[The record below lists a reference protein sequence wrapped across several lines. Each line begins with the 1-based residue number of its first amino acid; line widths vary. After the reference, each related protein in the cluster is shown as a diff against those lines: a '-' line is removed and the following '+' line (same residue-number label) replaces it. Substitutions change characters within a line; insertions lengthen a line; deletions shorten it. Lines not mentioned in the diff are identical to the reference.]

1 MVILK
6 ATDIIIFI
14 RISKIYM
21 KKTITLFLLF
31 VPIWAFSQTSGV
43 PSGGVPS
50 SPVLEAY
57 IQEGLMQNLGLK
69 QERLEI
75 SKSTESITQA
85 KANFMPK
92 ITFNP
97 NYTLAA
103 GGRRLEF
110 PIGDLLNPVYSTL
123 NQLTK
128 TNDFPQVENVNQLLA
143 PNNFHDTKLSFQ
155 YPIFNTDIRYNL
167 LIQQDLLSA
176 QEAKKRVL
184 ENEIRYSITTA
195 YLQYLQTLEAQKI
208 FDSSRKLLTDFVK
221 LNEKLVSNNVATK
234 DVVYSAEYEV
244 SKLDQQVAILDKNR
258 QSVQVFLNF
267 LMNRDF
273 STEII
278 ADTNL
283 VNYTAPIIGLNQI
296 KEDALA
302 HRQELSQLR
311 TNIKVSETGIKL
323 QEMNAFR
330 PQVFV
335 GGNIGFQGF
344 GYTFKSQAY
353 LLGQIG
359 LSWDL
364 YHGYEKKSKVQ
375 QAKIQ
380 KNILDTKLEEVKKQI
395 QLQVSQAYFDLEA
408 AKKSLIT
415 AQDGRKK
422 AEKYFK
428 IVESRYRNGQA
439 IMIEYLRASNEI
451 ITARMQELVSKY
463 DILVKQAALDK
474 VGAVK

>member
-1 MVILK
+1 
-6 ATDIIIFI
+6 
-14 RISKIYM
+14 M
-21 KKTITLFLLF
+21 KKLFTYLF
-31 VPIWAFSQTSGV
+31 FASYGTFAQTSNI
-43 PSGGVPS
+43 S
-50 SPVLEAY
+50 SPVLEFY
-57 IQEGLMQNLGLK
+57 IQEGLKQNLGLK

-75 SKSTESITQA
+75 LKSYENITQA

-92 ITFNP
+92 VTFNP
-97 NYTLAA
+97 TYSLAA

-110 PIGDLLNPVYSTL
+110 PIGDLLNSVYSTL

-128 TNDFPQVENVNQLLA
+128 TNNFPQVENVNQLLA

-167 LIQQDLLSA
+167 LIQRDLLSA
-176 QEAKKRVL
+176 QESKKRVL

-208 FDSSRKLLTDFVK
+208 FYVSRKLLTDFVK

-234 DVVYSAEYEV
+234 DIIYSAEYEV
-244 SKLDQQVAILDKNR
+244 SKLDQQVAVLDKNR

-273 STEII
+273 STEIV

-283 VNYTAPIIGLNQI
+283 VNYAAPTTGGWRSTLAQI

-311 TNIKVSETGIKL
+311 TNIKVSETAIKL
-323 QEMNAFR
+323 QEMNAIR

-335 GGNIGFQGF
+335 GGNMGFQGF
-344 GYTFKSQAY
+344 GYNFKNQAY
-353 LLGQIG
+353 LIGQIG

-364 YHGYEKKSKVQ
+364 YHGFEKKSKIQ
-375 QAKIQ
+375 QVKIQ
-380 KNILDTKLEEVKKQI
+380 KSILDTKLEELQNQI
-395 QLQVSQAYFDLEA
+395 QLQVSQAYFELEA
-408 AKKSLIT
+408 ARKSLIT
-415 AQDGRKK
+415 AKDGTSK

-451 ITARMQELVSKY
+451 ITARLQESVAKY

>member
-1 MVILK
+1 MLCHRLL
-6 ATDIIIFI
+6 IIDFI
-14 RISKIYM
+14 HFM
-21 KKTITLFLLF
+21 KKIITLLLIF
-31 VPIWAFSQTSGV
+31 APIWAFSQTS
-43 PSGGVPS
+43 S
-50 SPVLEAY
+50 VLEVY
-57 IQEGLMQNLGLK
+57 IQEGLKQNLGLK

-75 SKSTESITQA
+75 EKSVENINQA
-85 KANFMPK
+85 KSNFMPK
-92 ITFNP
+92 VTFSP
-97 NYTLAA
+97 TYSLAA

-128 TNDFPQVENVNQLLA
+128 SSNFPQVENVNQQLA

-167 LIQQDLLSA
+167 LIQRDLVSA

-184 ENEIRYSITTA
+184 ENEIRYTITIA

-208 FDSSRKLLTDFVK
+208 YQVSRSLLTDFVK

-258 QSVQVFLNF
+258 QSVQVFLNY
-267 LMNRDF
+267 LMNRTF

-283 VNYTAPIIGLNQI
+283 VNSYTGISTSSTQAQ
-296 KEDALA
+296 EDALTN
-302 HRQELSQLR
+302 RQELSQLR
-311 TNIKVSETGIKL
+311 TNIKVSETAIKL
-323 QEMNAFR
+323 QQMNSIR

-335 GGNIGFQGF
+335 GGNVGFQGF
-344 GYTFKSQAY
+344 GYTFKNQAY
-353 LLGQIG
+353 LVTQIG

-364 YHGYEKKSKVQ
+364 YHGYEKKSKIQ

-380 KNILDTKLEEVKKQI
+380 KNILDTKLEEVKQQI
-395 QLQVSQAYFDLEA
+395 QLQVLQAYFELEA

-415 AQDGRKK
+415 TQDGTKK

-428 IVESRYRNGQA
+428 IVQSRYRNGQA
-439 IMIEYLRASNEI
+439 IMIEYLRASDEI
-451 ITARMQELVSKY
+451 ITARLQESVAKY
-463 DILVKQAALDK
+463 DILVKQAMLAK

>member
-1 MVILK
+1 
-6 ATDIIIFI
+6 
-14 RISKIYM
+14 M
-21 KKTITLFLLF
+21 KKLLF
-31 VPIWAFSQTSGV
+31 YLIISPLWAFSQM
-43 PSGGVPS
+43 GGIPS
-50 SPVLEAY
+50 SPILESY
-57 IQEGLMQNLGLK
+57 IQEGLKQNLGLK

-75 SKSTESITQA
+75 SKSLESIAQA

-92 ITFNP
+92 VTFNP
-97 NYTLAA
+97 TYSVAA

-128 TNDFPQVENVNQLLA
+128 TNNFPQVENVNQLLA
-143 PNNFHDTKLSFQ
+143 PNNFHDTKLTFQ

-167 LIQQDLLSA
+167 LIQRDLIST

-184 ENEIRYSITTA
+184 ENEIRYSITTG
-195 YLQYLQTLEAQKI
+195 YLQYLQMLEAQKI
-208 FDSSRKLLTDFVK
+208 FDASRKLLTDFVK
-221 LNEKLVSNNVATK
+221 LNEKLVNNNVATK
-234 DVVYSAEYEV
+234 DVIYSSEYEV
-244 SKLDQQVAILDKNR
+244 SKLDQQVAVLDKNR
-258 QSVQVFLNF
+258 QSIQAYLNF

-283 VNYTAPIIGLNQI
+283 VNYAAPTTGLAQI

-311 TNIKVSETGIKL
+311 TNIKVSETAIKL
-323 QEMNAFR
+323 QEMNAMR
-330 PQVFV
+330 PQVFL
-335 GGNIGFQGF
+335 GGNTGFQGF
-344 GYTFKSQAY
+344 GYNFKNQAY
-353 LLGQIG
+353 LILQVG

-364 YHGYEKKSKVQ
+364 YHGFEKKSKIQ

-380 KNILDTKLEEVKKQI
+380 KNILDTKLEELKKQI
-395 QLQVSQAYFDLEA
+395 QLQVSQAFFELEV

-415 AQDGRKK
+415 AKDGTSKV
-422 AEKYFK
+422 EKYFK

-439 IMIEYLRASNEI
+439 ITIEYLRASNEI
-451 ITARMQELVSKY
+451 ITARLQESVAKY
-463 DILVKQAALDK
+463 DILVKQAMLDK
-474 VGAVK
+474 VSTPNP

>member
-1 MVILK
+1 MLI
-6 ATDIIIFI
+6 
-14 RISKIYM
+14 
-21 KKTITLFLLF
+21 
-31 VPIWAFSQTSGV
+31 
-43 PSGGVPS
+43 
-50 SPVLEAY
+50 
-57 IQEGLMQNLGLK
+57 
-69 QERLEI
+69 
-75 SKSTESITQA
+75 
-85 KANFMPK
+85 
-92 ITFNP
+92 
-97 NYTLAA
+97 
-103 GGRRLEF
+103 
-110 PIGDLLNPVYSTL
+110 PVYSTL

-128 TNDFPQVENVNQLLA
+128 TNNFPQVENVNQQLA

-167 LIQQDLLSA
+167 LMQRDLLSA

-208 FDSSRKLLTDFVK
+208 FFASRKLLTDFVI

-234 DVVYSAEYEV
+234 DLIYSAEYEV
-244 SKLDQQVAILDKNR
+244 SKLDQQVAVLDKNL
-258 QSVQVFLNF
+258 QSMQAFLNY

-273 STEII
+273 STEIV

-283 VNYTAPIIGLNQI
+283 VNYAIPTTGLVQI

-302 HRQELSQLR
+302 HRQELSQIR
-311 TNIKVSETGIKL
+311 TNIKISETAIQL
-323 QEMNAFR
+323 QEMNAIR

-335 GGNIGFQGF
+335 GGNMGFQGF
-344 GYTFKSQAY
+344 GYTFKNQAY
-353 LLGQIG
+353 LIGQIG

-364 YHGYEKKSKVQ
+364 YHGYEKKSKIK

-380 KNILDTKLEEVKKQI
+380 KSILDTKLEEVQKQI
-395 QLQVSQAYFDLEA
+395 QLQVSQAYFELEA
-408 AKKSLIT
+408 AKKALT
-415 AQDGRKK
+415 MAKDGTTK

-451 ITARMQELVSKY
+451 ITARLQESLAKY
-463 DILVKQAALDK
+463 DILLKQAALDK

>member
-1 MVILK
+1 
-6 ATDIIIFI
+6 
-14 RISKIYM
+14 M
-21 KKTITLFLLF
+21 KKLFIYLLLTSF
-31 VPIWAFSQTSGV
+31 GASAQMAGVRNSPI
-43 PSGGVPS
+43 
-50 SPVLEAY
+50 LESY
-57 IQEGLMQNLGLK
+57 IQEGLKQNLGLK
-69 QERLEI
+69 QERLERLRLA
-75 SKSTESITQA
+75 ENITQA

-92 ITFNP
+92 VTFNP

-128 TNDFPQVENVNQLLA
+128 TNNFPQVENVNQLLA
-143 PNNFHDTKLSFQ
+143 PNNFHDTKFSFQ

-167 LIQQDLLSA
+167 LIQRDLLSA
-176 QEAKKRVL
+176 QEAKERVL

-208 FDSSRKLLTDFVK
+208 FDASRKLLSDFVK
-221 LNEKLVSNNVATK
+221 LNEKLVGNNVATK
-234 DVVYSAEYEV
+234 DVIYSAEYEV
-244 SKLDQQVAILDKNR
+244 SKLDQQVAVLDKNR
-258 QSVQVFLNF
+258 QSVQAFLNY

-273 STEII
+273 STEIV

-283 VNYTAPIIGLNQI
+283 VNAQGMTTGLTELRQY
-296 KEDALA
+296 ALNN
-302 HRQELSQLR
+302 RQELTQLR
-311 TNIKVSETGIKL
+311 TNIKVSETAIKL
-323 QEMNAFR
+323 QEMNAIR

-335 GGNIGFQGF
+335 GGSTGFQGF
-344 GYTFKSQAY
+344 GYTFKNQAY
-353 LLGQIG
+353 IIGQIG

-364 YHGYEKKSKVQ
+364 YHGYEKKSKIQ

-380 KNILDTKLEEVKKQI
+380 KNMLDTKFEEVQKQI
-395 QLQVSQAYFDLEA
+395 QLQVSQAYFELEA

-415 AQDGRKK
+415 AKDGTAK

-439 IMIEYLRASNEI
+439 IMIEYLRASNEV
-451 ITARMQELVSKY
+451 ITARLQESVAKY

-474 VGAVK
+474 VGAVR

>member
-1 MVILK
+1 
-6 ATDIIIFI
+6 
-14 RISKIYM
+14 M
-21 KKTITLFLLF
+21 KKIITLFTILAPF
-31 VPIWAFSQTSGV
+31 WAFSQTS
-43 PSGGVPS
+43 PI
-50 SPVLEAY
+50 LESY
-57 IQEGLMQNLGLK
+57 IQEGLKQNLGLK

-75 SKSTESITQA
+75 TKSAESIAQA

-92 ITFNP
+92 VTFNP

-128 TNDFPQVENVNQLLA
+128 TNNFPQVENVNQLLA

-167 LIQQDLLSA
+167 LIQRDLLSA

-208 FDSSRKLLTDFVK
+208 FDTSRNLLTDFVK

-244 SKLDQQVAILDKNR
+244 SKLDQQIAILDKNR
-258 QSVQVFLNF
+258 QTVKVFLNF
-267 LMNRDF
+267 LMNREF
-273 STEII
+273 SEEIA

-283 VNYTAPIIGLNQI
+283 VNTKLLTENLTQL

-302 HRQELSQLR
+302 NRQEINQLR
-311 TNIKVSETGIKL
+311 TNIKVSESAIKL
-323 QEMNAFR
+323 QEMNTFR
-330 PQVFV
+330 PQVFL
-335 GGNIGFQGF
+335 GGNVGFQGY
-344 GYTFKSQAY
+344 GYTFKNQAY
-353 LLGQIG
+353 MLGQIG

-364 YHGYEKKSKVQ
+364 YHGYEKKSKIQ

-380 KNILDTKLEEVKKQI
+380 KNILDTKLEEIKQQI

-415 AQDGRKK
+415 AQDGTKK

-451 ITARMQELVSKY
+451 ITARLQESVAKY
-463 DILVKQAALDK
+463 DILVKQATLDK